1 MTFLN
6 MFSFWE
12 KHAKKQVDKSVGKK
26 ILEKQLVDSP
36 LKKKKKK
43 KTSTHLCTNLMHDMT
58 EFMEVSPHLIVSQ
71 ERGTTR

>member
-26 ILEKQLVDSP
+26 ILEKQLVDLP
-36 LKKKKKK
+36 LKKKN
-43 KTSTHLCTNLMHDMT
+43 TSTHLCTNLMHDMT